1 MLKRLFNP
9 NPNNNF
15 NYSQGNFIPNY
26 DYQRLET
33 ELNEAR
39 RLISDLSKRVSR
51 LEGYLGV
58 NKENYYN

>member
-9 NPNNNF
+9 TPNNNF
-15 NYSQGNFIPNY
+15 NYPQGNFIPNY